1 MTNDKDVREYEEEH
15 IGYRSTY
22 FRYVDFMC
30 IIETYYFRRATQE
43 YESGVSSQKE
53 SPQLPLPKA
62 TTCFTHHVTDSATYM
77 QCF

>member
-1 MTNDKDVREYEEEH
+1 MTKFILVIGAVILVIMCSCASTRLDKSGVGGQ
-15 IGYRSTY
+15 GYG
-22 FRYVDFMC
+22 
-30 IIETYYFRRATQE
+30 
-43 YESGVSSQKE
+43 SGVSTHKE